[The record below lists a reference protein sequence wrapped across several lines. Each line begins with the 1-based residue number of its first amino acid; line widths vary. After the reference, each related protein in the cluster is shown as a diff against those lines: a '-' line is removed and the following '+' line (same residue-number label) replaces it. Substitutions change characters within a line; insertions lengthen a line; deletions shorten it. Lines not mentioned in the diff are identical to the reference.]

1 MRRIQAF
8 LDCKEIDTKLIKR
21 DFTTIS
27 DTSVTIK
34 SQGNFHW
41 GSQKEVDPEEEIK
54 DILEARKL
62 KEKPEKKPKKKS
74 IKKVSDKPGKLSIAL
89 KNLNLEIKKGEFV
102 CVIGNIGSGKSSLLS
117 AIIGD
122 LLHDDAGEK
131 I

>member
-1 MRRIQAF
+1 MISMRRIQAF

-74 IKKVSDKPGKLSIAL
+74 IKKSVWQTWKTFDRSEKFKFG
-89 KNLNLEIKKGEFV
+89 NQKKE
-102 CVIGNIGSGKSSLLS
+102 SLFAS
-117 AIIGD
+117 
-122 LLHDDAGEK
+122 
-131 I
+131 